1 MAINRLSFVTA
12 TFPPV
17 VCGVGDHTAQLAT
30 ALSRTHEVK
39 VLTAY
44 GEAKDLGCVKVEQAF
59 RYDRPRSI
67 FSLIEPIIR
76 DKPDWLIVQ
85 YDPFSYGARYGFNP
99 YLPLAMNL
107 LKRRSPQIK
116 LGLVVHESFMP
127 VHNWKSAA
135 LSLELKAQL
144 WSLARATDAIFTATE
159 PWVGR
164 LAKWFPRKTI
174 KHLPVGSNMP
184 CVNVSRDEA
193 RARLGIK
200 DETIVLGLFGRLQKT
215 RSISHISQTIERTR
229 AAGHDVLVLY
239 MGHDSEAARRHLGDV
254 PMRADGVLTPE
265 EISKRFAAMDVYLM
279 PIDEG
284 ISTRRTSLMTGL
296 QHGIATV
303 ATSGQATDA
312 LLLRENGKAFLL
324 ADVSAPDAFGDHVL
338 ELVSNRARRKLLS
351 DGAAQLFS
359 REFTWERISRTLL
372 ETLAN

>member
-1 MAINRLSFVTA
+1 MAINRLSFITA

-116 LGLVVHESFMP
+116 LGIVVHESFMP
-127 VHNWKSAA
+127 VHGWKSAA
-135 LSLELKAQL
+135 LSLELKTQL
-144 WSLARATDAIFTATE
+144 WSLARASDVIFTATE

-184 CVNVSRDEA
+184 CVSVSRNEA
-193 RARLGIK
+193 RERLGIS
-200 DETIVLGLFGRLQKT
+200 EQTTVLGLFGRLQKT
-215 RSISHISQTIERTR
+215 RSLGHISQAIEKTR
-229 AAGHDVLVLY
+229 AAGLDVLILY
-239 MGHDSEAARRHLGDV
+239 MGHDSEAARRHLGNV
-254 PMRADGVLTPE
+254 PLKAEGLLTPE

-312 LLLRENGKAFLL
+312 LLLREDGKAFLL
-324 ADVSAPDAFGDHVL
+324 ADVSAPRVFGDHVVDL
-338 ELVSNRARRKLLS
+338 ISNSARRKSLS
-351 DGAAQLFS
+351 DGASQLFS
-359 REFTWERISRTLL
+359 REFTWDRISQTLL
-372 ETLAN
+372 ETLAT

>member
-1 MAINRLSFVTA
+1 MASSKLSFITA
-12 TFPPV
+12 TFPPT

-30 ALSRTHEVK
+30 ALARTHEVK

-67 FSLIEPIIR
+67 FSLVEPIIA
-76 DKPDWLIVQ
+76 DKPDWVIVQ

-116 LGLVVHESFMP
+116 LGLVVHESFVP
-127 VHNWKSAA
+127 VHNWKSIA

-144 WSLARATDAIFTATE
+144 WSLARVADAVFTATE

-164 LAKWFPRKTI
+164 LIKWFPRKTI

-184 CVNVSRDEA
+184 CVSLSRDEA
-193 RARLGIK
+193 RSRLGISQQ
-200 DETIVLGLFGRLQKT
+200 TTVLGLFGRIQKT
-215 RSISHISQTIERTR
+215 RSLEHISQAIKRTR
-229 AAGHDVLVLY
+229 AAGLDVLVLY
-239 MGHDSEAARRHLGDV
+239 MGHDADAARRHLGNV
-254 PMRADGVLTPE
+254 ALLADGPLAPE
-265 EISKRFAAMDVYLM
+265 EISKRFTAMDVYLM

-303 ATSGQATDA
+303 ATSGQATDR
-312 LLLRENGKAFLL
+312 LLLREDGKAFLL
-324 ADVSAPDAFGDHVL
+324 ADVCAPEVFGDHVL
-338 ELVSNRARRKLLS
+338 DLISNSARRKLLS

-359 REFTWERISRTLL
+359 REFTWERISQTLL
-372 ETLAN
+372 ATLAT